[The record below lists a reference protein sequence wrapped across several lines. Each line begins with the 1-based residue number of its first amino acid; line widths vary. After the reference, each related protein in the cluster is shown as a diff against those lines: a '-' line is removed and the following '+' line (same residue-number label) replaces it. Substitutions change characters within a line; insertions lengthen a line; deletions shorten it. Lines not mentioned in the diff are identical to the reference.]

1 MNIIKYKLF
10 LILFFTKMSEQ
21 IVMNTMFDGF
31 TTGNPITDIALRTLI
46 LTAITAVMNWFTTKL
61 DLMNLYDDLRNYF
74 FKQKKYPEII
84 MEAES
89 VDVMMGGKKVNS
101 KMNYSKGFLAILHYI
116 NTHPELNIRVF
127 KETSAFNETRDK
139 DTSYSGRDDRDESNR
154 LKKLNDKYYI
164 PSTNDEFMLT
174 PLLEIMCSIKID
186 TKTIKQKDENSGN
199 SGENDIN
206 KNIHQIQLYIKK
218 GTMNDIQTFINKC
231 IDEHEK
237 YQQNLLTDEQFFF
250 NFRQCVD
257 IDGDIQAEW
266 EEINF
271 TTNKTFDHVFF
282 DKKDKLMNQI
292 DFFMNNPQW
301 YKKHGI
307 PHHLG
312 LLLYGT
318 PGCGKTST
326 IKVIAQRTGYSII
339 VINLNRIKSSR
350 ELESIFYSQM
360 INKKVIP
367 NNKRIYVFEDIDCLS
382 SVVLERSEVNSEASS
397 INGDDAD
404 NSIMKLA
411 SAIVGAQKG
420 DTVTLMKDDSDKLN
434 LSCLLNLLDGIIET
448 PGRIVIMTSNY
459 PERLDKALVRAGRI
473 DISIELK
480 KTSRAIIMEILSN
493 FFEITVDVLESTYE
507 SMISEIEEYKYSP
520 AEVCNYC
527 VMNKTSIEDC
537 LVALINK

>member
-1 MNIIKYKLF
+1 
-10 LILFFTKMSEQ
+10 MSEQ
-21 IVMNTMFDGF
+21 IVMNAMFGTF

-61 DLMNLYDDLRNYF
+61 DFMNLYNDLRNYF

-89 VDVMMGGKKVNS
+89 VDVMMAGKKVSS

-116 NTHPELNIRVF
+116 NAHPELNIRVF
-127 KETSAFNETRDK
+127 KETSAFNEARDK
-139 DTSYSGRDDRDESNR
+139 DTYFSRGYECDEKER

-164 PSTNDEFMLT
+164 PYMSDEFMLEPT
-174 PLLEIMCSIKID
+174 MELMCHININMIKN
-186 TKTIKQKDENSGN
+186 IKNKDEASGKEMD
-199 SGENDIN
+199 SD
-206 KNIHQIQLYIKK
+206 KKIHQIQLYIKK
-218 GTMNDIQTFINKC
+218 GNMNDIQEFINKC
-231 IDEHEK
+231 IIIHEK
-237 YQQNLLTDEQFFF
+237 YQESQLSDEQYFF
-250 NFRQCVD
+250 NFRQCVEL
-257 IDGDIQAEW
+257 DGTIQAEW
-266 EEINF
+266 EEIKF

-282 DKKDKLMNQI
+282 EKKDKLMKQI
-292 DFFMNNPQW
+292 DFFMKNPDW

-307 PHHLG
+307 PYHLG

-350 ELESIFYSQM
+350 ELESIFYNPT
-360 INKKVIP
+360 INKKIIP

-382 SVVLERSEVNSEASS
+382 SVVLERSEVNSEASRSLS
-397 INGDDAD
+397 INSHRELDGTSSVNGDDNAD

-420 DTVTLMKDDSDKLN
+420 DTVTLMKDDSDKLS

-459 PERLDKALVRAGRI
+459 PERLDKALIRAGRI

-480 KTSRAIIMEILSN
+480 KASKEIIMEILSN
-493 FFEITVDVLESTYE
+493 FFEIPVTTIQSRYE
-507 SMISEIEEYKYSP
+507 SLLSQMDEYKYSP

-537 LVALINK
+537 LNTMIAK

>member
-1 MNIIKYKLF
+1 
-10 LILFFTKMSEQ
+10 MSEQ
-21 IVMNTMFDGF
+21 IVMNTMFGSF
-31 TTGNPITDIALRTLI
+31 TTGNPIIDIALRTLI

-61 DLMNLYDDLRNYF
+61 DVMNMYDDLRNYF

-89 VDVMMGGKKVNS
+89 VDVMMNSKKVSS

-116 NTHPELNIRVF
+116 NAHPEINIRVF

-139 DTSYSGRDDRDESNR
+139 DTCYSRRDECDESNR

-164 PSTNDEFMLT
+164 PYTNDEFI
-174 PLLEIMCSIKID
+174 LEPVLELMCHININMVKNIKN
-186 TKTIKQKDENSGN
+186 KDENSGKETD
-199 SGENDIN
+199 SD

-218 GTMNDIQTFINKC
+218 GTMNDIQEFINKC
-231 IDEHEK
+231 IIEHEK
-237 YQQNLLTDEQFFF
+237 YQESQLNDEQYFF
-250 NFRQCVD
+250 NFRQCVEL
-257 IDGDIQAEW
+257 DGTIQAEW
-266 EEINF
+266 EEIKF

-292 DFFMNNPQW
+292 DFFMKNPDW

-307 PHHLG
+307 PYHLG

-350 ELESIFYSQM
+350 ELESIFYNPI

-382 SVVLERSEVNSEASS
+382 SIVLERSEVNSEASS
-397 INGDDAD
+397 VNGDDAD
-404 NSIMKLA
+404 NSLMKLA
-411 SAIVGAQKG
+411 SAIVGAQKNEAG
-420 DTVTLMKDDSDKLN
+420 PIFKEDSDKLN

-480 KTSRAIIMEILSN
+480 KASKTIIMEILSN

-507 SMISEIEEYKYSP
+507 SLLSQIEEYKYSP

-537 LVALINK
+537 LTILINK

>member
-1 MNIIKYKLF
+1 
-10 LILFFTKMSEQ
+10 MSEQ
-21 IVMNTMFDGF
+21 IVMNTMFSDF

-61 DLMNLYDDLRNYF
+61 DFMNLYNDSRNYF

-89 VDVMMGGKKVNS
+89 IDVMMGGKKVNS

-116 NTHPELNIRVF
+116 NVHPELNIRVF
-127 KETSAFNETRDK
+127 KETSAFNESRDK
-139 DTSYSGRDDRDESNR
+139 DTCFSRRDECDEKDR

-164 PSTNDEFMLT
+164 PYTNDEFMLV
-174 PLLEIMCSIKID
+174 PVLELMCHININMVKNIKN
-186 TKTIKQKDENSGN
+186 KDENSGKETD
-199 SGENDIN
+199 SD
-206 KNIHQIQLYIKK
+206 KKIHQIQLYIKK
-218 GTMNDIQTFINKC
+218 GTMNDIQEFINKC
-231 IDEHEK
+231 IITHEK
-237 YQQNLLTDEQFFF
+237 YQENQLSDEQYFF
-250 NFRQCVD
+250 NFRQCVEL
-257 IDGDIQAEW
+257 DGTIQAEW
-266 EEINF
+266 EEIKF

-292 DFFMNNPQW
+292 DFFLKNPNW

-307 PHHLG
+307 PYHLG

-350 ELESIFYSQM
+350 ELESIFYNPM
-360 INKKVIP
+360 INKKIIP

-382 SVVLERSEVNSEASS
+382 SVVLERSEVNSEASRSLS
-397 INGDDAD
+397 INSHRELDGASSVNGDDAD

-420 DTVTLMKDDSDKLN
+420 DTVPLLKDESDKLN

-480 KTSRAIIMEILSN
+480 KASKEIIMEILSN
-493 FFEITVDVLESTYE
+493 FFEISVTTIQSTYE
-507 SMISEIEEYKYSP
+507 SLLSQIEEYKYSP

-537 LVALINK
+537 LNTLIAK

>member
-1 MNIIKYKLF
+1 
-10 LILFFTKMSEQ
+10 MSEQ
-21 IVMNTMFDGF
+21 IIMNTMFGQF

-46 LTAITAVMNWFTTKL
+46 LTAITAIMNWFSTKL
-61 DLMNLYDDLRNYF
+61 DIIDIYTDLRNYF

-89 VDVMMGGKKVNS
+89 VDVMMNGKKVNS

-116 NTHPELNIRVF
+116 NSHPELNIRVF
-127 KETSAFNETRDK
+127 KETSAFNQTRDK
-139 DTSYSGRDDRDESNR
+139 DTCFSGRDEREEKER

-164 PSTNDEFMLT
+164 PYTSDEFMLET
-174 PLLEIMCSIKID
+174 TMELMCHININMIKSIKN
-186 TKTIKQKDENSGN
+186 KDENN
-199 SGENDIN
+199 KENDID
-206 KNIHQIQLYIKK
+206 KKIHQIQLYIKK
-218 GTMNDIQTFINKC
+218 GTMNDIQKFINKC
-231 IDEHEK
+231 IIEHDK
-237 YQQNLLTDEQFFF
+237 YQESQLTDEQYFF

-257 IDGDIQAEW
+257 IDGIVQSEW
-266 EEINF
+266 EEIKF

-292 DFFMNNPQW
+292 DFFMKNPDW

-307 PHHLG
+307 PYHLG

-350 ELESIFYSQM
+350 ELESIFYNPM

-397 INGDDAD
+397 VNGDAENVD

-411 SAIVGAQKG
+411 SAIAGAQKNN
-420 DTVTLMKDDSDKLN
+420 DCVPFIKEDNDKLN

-459 PERLDKALVRAGRI
+459 PERLDKALTRAGRI

-480 KTSRAIIMEILSN
+480 KASKAIIMEILSN
-493 FFEITVDVLESTYE
+493 FFEISVNELEHTYM
-507 SMISEIEEYKYSP
+507 SLISKIEEYKYSP

-537 LVALINK
+537 LNVLINN

>member
-1 MNIIKYKLF
+1 
-10 LILFFTKMSEQ
+10 MSEQ
-21 IVMNTMFDGF
+21 IVMNAMFGSF

-46 LTAITAVMNWFTTKL
+46 LTAITAVMNWLTTKL
-61 DLMNLYDDLRNYF
+61 DFMNTYSDIRTYF

-89 VDVMMGGKKVNS
+89 VDIMISGKKVNS

-127 KETSAFNETRDK
+127 KETTAFNQTRDK
-139 DTSYSGRDDRDESNR
+139 DTYFSGRDERDESER

-164 PSTNDEFMLT
+164 PYTSDEFMLQ
-174 PLLEIMCSIKID
+174 PSMELMCHININMVKNIKN
-186 TKTIKQKDENSGN
+186 KDETNGKESD
-199 SGENDIN
+199 SD
-206 KNIHQIQLYIKK
+206 KKIHQIQLYIKK
-218 GTMNDIQTFINKC
+218 GTMCDIQTFINKC
-231 IDEHEK
+231 INDHEK
-237 YQQNLLTDEQFFF
+237 YQESQLNDEQFFF

-257 IDGDIQAEW
+257 IDGTIQAEW
-266 EEINF
+266 EEIKF
-271 TTNKTFDHVFF
+271 STNKTFNHVFF

-292 DFFMNNPQW
+292 DFFMNNPEW

-307 PHHLG
+307 PYHLG

-350 ELESIFYSQM
+350 ELESIFYNPL
-360 INKKVIP
+360 INKKIIP

-397 INGDDAD
+397 VNGDDAD

-420 DTVTLMKDDSDKLN
+420 DTVPFIKDDSDKLN

-480 KTSRAIIMEILSN
+480 KASKEIIMEILSN
-493 FFEITVDVLESTYE
+493 FFEIPVSTLQSDYE
-507 SMISEIEEYKYSP
+507 SLLSQIEEYKYSP

-537 LVALINK
+537 LTVLINK

>member
-1 MNIIKYKLF
+1 
-10 LILFFTKMSEQ
+10 MSEQ
-21 IVMNTMFDGF
+21 IVLNTMFGDF

-61 DLMNLYDDLRNYF
+61 DFMNTYNDLRTYF

-89 VDVMMGGKKVNS
+89 VDVMMSGKKVSS

-116 NTHPELNIRVF
+116 NAHPELNIRVF
-127 KETSAFNETRDK
+127 KETSAFNEARDK
-139 DTSYSGRDDRDESNR
+139 DTYFARGSECDEKER

-164 PSTNDEFMLT
+164 PYTSDEFMLE
-174 PLLEIMCSIKID
+174 PVLEIMCHININMIKN
-186 TKTIKQKDENSGN
+186 IKNKDEANGKETDS
-199 SGENDIN
+199 D
-206 KNIHQIQLYIKK
+206 KKIHQIQLYIKK
-218 GTMNDIQTFINKC
+218 GTMNDIQAFINKC
-231 IDEHEK
+231 IIIHEK
-237 YQQNLLTDEQFFF
+237 YQENQLSDEQYFF
-250 NFRQCVD
+250 NFRQCVEL
-257 IDGDIQAEW
+257 DGTIQAEW
-266 EEINF
+266 EEIKF

-282 DKKDKLMNQI
+282 EKKDKLMKQI
-292 DFFMNNPQW
+292 DFFMKNPEW

-307 PHHLG
+307 PYHLG

-350 ELESIFYSQM
+350 ELESIFYNPT

-397 INGDDAD
+397 VNGDDNVDKD

-420 DTVTLMKDDSDKLN
+420 DTVPLLKDDSDKLN

-480 KTSRAIIMEILSN
+480 KASKEIIMEILSN
-493 FFEITVDVLESTYE
+493 FFEISVSTIQSTYE
-507 SMISEIEEYKYSP
+507 DLLSQIDEYKYSP
-520 AEVCNYC
+520 AEVCNFC

-537 LVALINK
+537 LYTLISK

>member
-1 MNIIKYKLF
+1 
-10 LILFFTKMSEQ
+10 MSEQ
-21 IVMNTMFDGF
+21 IVMNTIFNGF

-61 DLMNLYDDLRNYF
+61 NLINMYNNLRNYL
-74 FKQKKYPEII
+74 FKQQKYPEII

-89 VDVMMGGKKVNS
+89 VDIMMGGKKVNS
-101 KMNYSKGFLAILHYI
+101 KMNYSKGFLAVLHYI
-116 NTHPELNIRVF
+116 NTHQELNIRVF
-127 KETSAFNETRDK
+127 KETTAFNQTRDK
-139 DTSYSGRDDRDESNR
+139 DTYFSGRDERDEIDR

-164 PSTNDEFMLT
+164 PYTNDEFMLEPSIELMCHININMVKNIKNT
-174 PLLEIMCSIKID
+174 DEI
-186 TKTIKQKDENSGN
+186 SGKESN
-199 SGENDIN
+199 TD

-218 GTMNDIQTFINKC
+218 GTMCDIHTFINKC
-231 IDEHEK
+231 INNHEK
-237 YQQNLLTDEQFFF
+237 YQESQLNDEQFFF

-257 IDGDIQAEW
+257 IDGTIQAEW
-266 EEINF
+266 EEIKF

-282 DKKDKLMNQI
+282 DKKDKLMDQI
-292 DFFMNNPQW
+292 DFFMKNPEW
-301 YKKHGI
+301 YKKHGL
-307 PHHLG
+307 PYHLG

-326 IKVIAQRTGYSII
+326 IKVIAQRIGYSII

-350 ELESIFYSQM
+350 ELESIFYNQI

-367 NNKRIYVFEDIDCLS
+367 NNNRIYVFEDIDCLS
-382 SVVLERSEVNSEASS
+382 SVVLDRSEVNSEASS
-397 INGDDAD
+397 INGDDNAD

-411 SAIVGAQKG
+411 SAIIGAQKG
-420 DTVTLMKDDSDKLN
+420 EVSPIFKEDSDKLN

-459 PERLDKALVRAGRI
+459 PERLDKALIRAGRI

-480 KTSRAIIMEILSN
+480 KASKKIIIEILSN
-493 FFEITVDVLESTYE
+493 FFEISVDTIQTTYE
-507 SMISEIEEYKYSP
+507 SLLSQINEYKYSP

-537 LVALINK
+537 LIILIN

>member
-1 MNIIKYKLF
+1 
-10 LILFFTKMSEQ
+10 MSEL
-21 IVMNTMFDGF
+21 IVMNTMFGQF

-61 DLMNLYDDLRNYF
+61 DVMNMYDDVRNYF

-89 VDVMMGGKKVNS
+89 VDIMMGGKKVNS

-139 DTSYSGRDDRDESNR
+139 DTYFSGRDERDEKDR

-164 PSTNDEFMLT
+164 PYTKDEFMLEPT
-174 PLLEIMCSIKID
+174 MELMCHININMIKN
-186 TKTIKQKDENSGN
+186 IKNKDENN
-199 SGENDIN
+199 KENDVD
-206 KNIHQIQLYIKK
+206 KKIHQIQLYIKK
-218 GTMNDIQTFINKC
+218 GTMNNIQTFINKC
-231 IDEHEK
+231 IDDHEK
-237 YQQNLLTDEQFFF
+237 YQQSQLSDEQFFF

-257 IDGDIQAEW
+257 IDGTIQAEW
-266 EEINF
+266 EEIKF

-282 DKKDKLMNQI
+282 DMKDKLMKQI
-292 DFFMNNPQW
+292 DFFMKNPDW

-307 PHHLG
+307 PYHLG

-350 ELESIFYSQM
+350 ELETIFYSPM

-382 SVVLERSEVNSEASS
+382 SVVLERSAVNSETSS
-397 INGDDAD
+397 VNDDADNAD

-420 DTVTLMKDDSDKLN
+420 EVVGPILKEDNDKLN

-459 PERLDKALVRAGRI
+459 PERLDKALIRAGRI

-480 KTSRAIIMEILSN
+480 KASRL
-493 FFEITVDVLESTYE
+493 Y
-507 SMISEIEEYKYSP
+507 YY
-520 AEVCNYC
+520 
-527 VMNKTSIEDC
+527 
-537 LVALINK
+537 

>member
-1 MNIIKYKLF
+1 
-10 LILFFTKMSEQ
+10 MSEL
-21 IVMNTMFDGF
+21 IVMNTMFGSF

-61 DLMNLYDDLRNYF
+61 DVMNMYDDVRNYF

-89 VDVMMGGKKVNS
+89 VDVMVNGKKVSS
-101 KMNYSKGFLAILHYI
+101 KMNYSKGFLALLHYI

-127 KETSAFNETRDK
+127 KETSAFNEGRDK
-139 DTSYSGRDDRDESNR
+139 DTFFSRGYECDEKER

-164 PSTNDEFMLT
+164 PYTSDEFI
-174 PLLEIMCSIKID
+174 LEPVMELMCHININMVKNIKN
-186 TKTIKQKDENSGN
+186 KDENN
-199 SGENDIN
+199 KENDVD
-206 KNIHQIQLYIKK
+206 KKIHQIQLYIKK
-218 GTMNDIQTFINKC
+218 GTMNDIQKFINDC
-231 IDEHEK
+231 IIAHEK
-237 YQQNLLTDEQFFF
+237 YQESQLTDEQYFF

-257 IDGDIQAEW
+257 IDGSIQSEW
-266 EEINF
+266 EEIKF
-271 TTNKTFDHVFF
+271 VTNKTFDHVFF
-282 DKKDKLMNQI
+282 DMKDKLMKQI
-292 DFFMNNPQW
+292 DFFMKNPDW

-307 PHHLG
+307 PYHLG

-350 ELESIFYSQM
+350 ELESIFYSSM

-382 SVVLERSEVNSEASS
+382 SVVLERSAVNSETSS
-397 INGDDAD
+397 VNDDAENAD

-420 DTVTLMKDDSDKLN
+420 EVVGPLLKEDNDKLN

-459 PERLDKALVRAGRI
+459 PERLDKALIRAGRI

-480 KTSRAIIMEILSN
+480 KASRSIITEILSN
-493 FFEITVDVLESTYE
+493 FFEISVAELEGTYE
-507 SMISEIEEYKYSP
+507 SLISEIEEYKYSP

-537 LVALINK
+537 LNALINK